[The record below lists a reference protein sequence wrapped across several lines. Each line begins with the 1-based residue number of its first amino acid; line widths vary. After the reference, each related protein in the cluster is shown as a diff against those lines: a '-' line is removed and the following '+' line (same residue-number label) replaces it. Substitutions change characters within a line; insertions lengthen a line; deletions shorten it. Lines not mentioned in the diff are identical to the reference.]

1 MQRLI
6 LLFSVLLMGTTST
19 LAQVELNV
27 YGGYVPSS
35 KSQYTYYGNRVY
47 FDDGAN
53 FGVALDIDA
62 PVPGTQIEISYMHF
76 STTIS
81 SRGGI
86 DVLFDPQK
94 ANIEY
99 YQIGVLKSFIE
110 DAPVDPYGLFTL
122 GASRMDAE
130 TAASDYWNFAM
141 NLGLG
146 LKYFINDR
154 VGIRVQARLLL
165 PMYFAGGGFGC
176 SIGTGGSGCG
186 TGLSFGS
193 EVIQGDF
200 TGGLVFKL
208 GS

>member
-1 MQRLI
+1 MQRLLLAFSI
-6 LLFSVLLMGTTST
+6 LLIGTSSA

-27 YGGYVPSS
+27 YGGYMPPS
-35 KSQYTYYGNRVY
+35 KSQYSYYGDRVY
-47 FDDGAN
+47 FEDGGN
-53 FGVALDIDA
+53 FGVALGIDA

-76 STTIS
+76 STEVS

-86 DVLFDPQK
+86 DILFDPQK

-99 YQIGVLKSFIE
+99 YQIGVVKSFIE

-122 GASRMDAE
+122 GASRLHPEIDN
-130 TAASDYWNFAM
+130 DVWNFAM

-146 LKYFINDR
+146 LKYFISDR

-165 PMYFAGGGFGC
+165 PLYFAGGGFGC

-186 TGLSFGS
+186 TGIGFGS

-200 TGGLVFKL
+200 TGGLIFKL
-208 GS
+208 GE